1 MRASHIV
8 FVFARVGSVL
18 LVSAVIRNDVGMA
31 GTLFE
36 VFWHSS
42 CSNNERCDVVEAS
55 TGWWRVVNCQGQC
68 VGVLEEEC
76 KRVNEIFMKYI
87 TSKKPFVNC
96 YFENIYFRFKK

>member
-36 VFWHSS
+36 VFRYSS
-42 CSNNERCDVVEAS
+42 CSNNERFDVEEAS
-55 TGWWRVVNCQGQC
+55 TG
-68 VGVLEEEC
+68 
-76 KRVNEIFMKYI
+76 
-87 TSKKPFVNC
+87 
-96 YFENIYFRFKK
+96 